1 MSSFDI
7 DKLLEPVAPDD
18 PCGPDLEY
26 DPEFLEMARLGEP
39 IPEREMG
46 AIKEEAREPDW
57 RALKSKCL
65 DVAKRTKHLRVGVYL
80 AQAALKTEGFD
91 GFVAGLGYLGG
102 LLERYWD
109 GVHPKLD
116 PDDANDPTMR
126 VNILAEL
133 TSPDSFLRF
142 VRETP
147 LVESPRVG
155 RFSMRDVLIAQGQL
169 PAPEGKEPPTMTIIH
184 AAFADAGVDAV
195 KAKDAAIEAAIQ
207 RVKGLEATVT
217 ASAGAGRAASLAP
230 LVQALVAVKVPVNQ
244 WLVDN
249 GALEPPPAEGEAEG
263 AAAGAAPVKRAAGE
277 ITSRDDAIRM
287 MGKIAEFIRKAEPS
301 SPVPILLERAQ
312 KLVGKDFI
320 SILRNVAPDGLD
332 QIERL
337 KGPQDE

>member
-7 DKLLEPVAPDD
+7 EQLLEPVGPDD

-26 DPEFLEMARLGEP
+26 DPDFLEMSRLGEP
-39 IPEREMG
+39 VPEREMG

-57 RALKSKCL
+57 RGLKSKCL
-65 DVAKRTKHLRVGVYL
+65 DLAKRTKHLRVAVYL
-80 AQAALKTEGFD
+80 TQAALKTEGFE
-91 GFVAGLGYLGG
+91 GFVTGLGYVRG

-116 PDDANDPTMR
+116 PEDANDPTMR

-133 TSPDSFLRF
+133 ISADSFLRYIKE
-142 VRETP
+142 VP
-147 LVESPRVG
+147 IVESARVG
-155 RFSMRDVLIAQGQL
+155 RFSLRDVLVAQGQL
-169 PAPEGKEPPTMTIIH
+169 PAPEGKEPPTNEIIH
-184 AAFADAGVDAV
+184 AAFSDAGVDAV
-195 KAKDAAIEAAIQ
+195 RAKDSAIEAAIAS
-207 RVKGLEATVT
+207 VKGIEAAVT
-217 ASAGAGRAASLAP
+217 SSAGAGRAASLAP
-230 LVQALVAVKVPVNQ
+230 LVQGLQAVRAPIAQ
-244 WLVDN
+244 WMI
-249 GALEPPPAEGEAEG
+249 ESG
-263 AAAGAAPVKRAAGE
+263 AAEPAASPDGGGGAPGAPVQRVAGE
-277 ITSRDDAIRM
+277 ITTRDDAIRM
-287 MGKIAEFIRKAEPS
+287 MGKIAEFIRKSEPS